1 MKILIIA
8 ILIVLLLPT
17 FDAFA
22 GRGGRIV
29 HERNKRRKEE
39 QLRQDQQ
46 YKYDILHHP
55 EKTMSPVNPILDY
68 KNFLVNLPIRYKMC
82 EPHEWIFALV
92 VNYLMF
98 MTFVCIIMYC
108 GTYNNK

>member
-55 EKTMSPVNPILDY
+55 EKTMCLVNPTDV
-68 KNFLVNLPIRYKMC
+68 NFVNPKKVSK
-82 EPHEWIFALV
+82 PHEWIFV
-92 VNYLMF
+92 WIVNYIV
-98 MTFVCIIMYC
+98 VCIIMC
-108 GTYNNK
+108 CCVSCVTSR